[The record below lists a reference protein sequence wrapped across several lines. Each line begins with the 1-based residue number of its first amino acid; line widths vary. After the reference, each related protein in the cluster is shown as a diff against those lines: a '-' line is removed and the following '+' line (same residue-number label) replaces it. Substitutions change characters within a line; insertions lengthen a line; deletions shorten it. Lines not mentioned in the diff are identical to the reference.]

1 MALPDE
7 DLPPSWLRDYGD
19 IEADITRMEEFASK
33 LDNEVWQN
41 YAPHL
46 SYVYDDML
54 VELPRPYADFTE
66 LAGFLAAH
74 TASAQNTADVVY
86 FYRDAT
92 GGFATAAK
100 QVSEQYRSADAFS
113 AARVSDVETALNGT
127 AAAAPPLPTAQPGDT
142 SVPVGA
148 GDEPVTPPPGVM

>member
-1 MALPDE
+1 MALPEE

-33 LDNEVWQN
+33 LENEVSQN

-54 VELPRPYADFTE
+54 VSLPQPAGEFGELVS
-66 LAGFLAAH
+66 FLAAH
-74 TASAQNTADVVY
+74 HASAQNTADNVY

-100 QVSEQYRSADAFS
+100 TVSEQYRSADAFS
-113 AARVSDVETALNGT
+113 AARVADVESALNQT
-127 AAAAPPLPTAQPGDT
+127 AAAAPPLPDS
-142 SVPVGA
+142 SVPVGE
-148 GDEPVTPPPGVM
+148 GQEPVSAPPPGVV